1 MLSTV
6 AVVVA
11 VVAVTIG
18 VGVAGLVGPIELD
31 LLFFPVCLECK
42 FKMGDLNDDDDDDG
56 DASIGAIDPN
66 LRPHWRPP
74 QTPTTTTN
82 RRWQT

>member
-1 MLSTV
+1 MLSMV

-11 VVAVTIG
+11 VVAVTVG

-42 FKMGDLNDDDDDDG
+42 FKMGDLNDDG